1 MGSKKK
7 KSKNKRKQYW
17 GLSKEERMEI
27 ARPWIKEL
35 DGENTVIAYSKK
47 FGLNLKNS
55 MKDLRSIGYKIS
67 SQEKVE
73 VDKILD
79 DKRQR
84 KLSKKRKKEEQ
95 EERRL
100 AELYDFDETFAFIAG
115 YTEGGAPFGVTYE
128 EMDEMDEEMDE
139 IEDNDLPF

>member
-1 MGSKKK
+1 
-7 KSKNKRKQYW
+7 
-17 GLSKEERMEI
+17 MEI